1 MRIQLVS
8 QFFDPEP
15 TLKGMVFA
23 GGLRA
28 RGHDVRVLTGF
39 PNYPSGEIAEG
50 YTLRP
55 HEREVLDGV
64 VVDRVWLYPSHDRS
78 VVRRAGNYASWA
90 ASSSARVLGDRWRPD
105 VVWAHHP
112 PLTALSAALLQSA
125 MRRPPLAIEIQD
137 LWPQSLSST
146 GMVSGSLPLRAVGAG
161 MQAAYRRADRII
173 CISSGFKAAIAAT
186 GIPTGK
192 IDVIHNWA
200 DESRLAPTEDDR
212 AWAAAQVDSERFNLA
227 FTGNMGPAQALPSMI
242 EAMAIALPD
251 VPAATLH
258 MVGDGLDL
266 ADLRQQAARLPQ
278 GSVVFHGRQPMGRTA
293 ALAQACDVG
302 VVHLKD
308 DPLFDITIPSKTQA
322 YLHLGVPVLMA
333 ARGDAADLL
342 RSVGAG
348 VVASPGSAAHV
359 ARAIVELAHVGRG
372 ELRAVGERGR
382 TFYREQLSVSS
393 GLDRYEHLFERLVAG
408 RRRDAH

>member
-1 MRIQLVS
+1 VKIQLVS

-23 GGLRA
+23 GGLRD

-39 PNYPSGEIAEG
+39 PNYPSGEVADG

-55 HEREVLDGV
+55 HQREVLDGV
-64 VVDRVWLYPSHDRS
+64 VVDRMWLYPSHDRS

-90 ASSSARVLGDRWRPD
+90 ASSSARVLVDRWRPD

-125 MRRPPLAIEIQD
+125 LRRPPLAIEIQD

-146 GMVSGSLPLRAVGAG
+146 GMVSGSMPLRAVGAG

-173 CISSGFKAAIAAT
+173 CISPGFKGAIAGT
-186 GIPTGK
+186 GIPESK
-192 IDVIHNWA
+192 LDVIRNWA
-200 DESRLAPTEDDR
+200 DESRLAPTADDR

-227 FTGNMGPAQALPSMI
+227 FTGNMGPAQALP
-242 EAMAIALPD
+242 ALLDALAIALPD
-251 VPAATLH
+251 APLTTLH

-266 ADLRQQAARLPQ
+266 ADLQHRAASLPQ

-333 ARGDAADLL
+333 ARGDAADLV
-342 RSVGAG
+342 RCAGAG

-359 ARAIVELAHVGRG
+359 AQAIVALAHARRG
-372 ELRAVGERGR
+372 ELRVVGERGR
-382 TFYREQLSVSS
+382 TFYRQQLSVSS
-393 GLDRYEHLFERLVAG
+393 GLDRYEHLFDGLTAG
-408 RRRDAH
+408 RARDAH